1 MQWFEAFGCRAG
13 LGSAAFYG
21 AGAPESAASDQAM
34 ALLLLKGSLDPS
46 GQALGTWQEST
57 SPCQGWSGVTCN
69 SDGRVTRLCA
79 PPRSAGIRGKGSALD
94 QTKSCKN
101 ACAWGLKL
109 AGHCTSGFARHEQA
123 VWSGHEWACVGRR
136 VLGPTIH
143 TWATH
148 SCKLSGSCM

>member
-1 MQWFEAFGCRAG
+1 MSACVERLSANGRTPPLPLRCCQNVNPPNCRAG

-46 GQALGTWQEST
+46 GQALGSWQEST

-79 PPRSAGIRGKGSALD
+79 PRALPAARGVQVLWPRRRAMRVLCVRR
-94 QTKSCKN
+94 T
-101 ACAWGLKL
+101 L
-109 AGHCTSGFARHEQA
+109 AGACNCGVVRRGRA
-123 VWSGHEWACVGRR
+123 VWVTGVSQPA
-136 VLGPTIH
+136 
-143 TWATH
+143 
-148 SCKLSGSCM
+148 